1 MELVAPRGVVSTL
14 RIGTSLVERVV
25 APSSIALPVRK
36 GQRMG
41 RVEVYDGKRLVAS
54 STLVAA
60 RSVTEPG
67 LLGKARWYATRTVAN
82 LWGLVT

>member
-1 MELVAPRGVVSTL
+1 
-14 RIGTSLVERVV
+14 
-25 APSSIALPVRK
+25 IALPVRK

-41 RVEVYDGKRLVAS
+41 RVEVYDGNRLVAS

-67 LLGKARWYATRTVAN
+67 LLGKARWYATRTAAN